1 MYMESVVS
9 FCDGYQKKLP
19 APEKGA
25 VFLKDV
31 GHGCWEVVSYVCAD
45 YIQSNAIKPLTKEK
59 VRMMIE
65 SKGGFLSV

>member
-1 MYMESVVS
+1 MESVVS

-25 VFLKDV
+25 VLLKDV
-31 GHGCWEVVSYVCAD
+31 GDGCWEVVSYVCGD
-45 YIQSNAIKPLTKEK
+45 YVQSHGIKPLAKEK

-65 SKGGFLSV
+65 AKGGFLSA